1 MLNTLLSLLLT
12 LQLMTGAPHPEPIRQ
27 MVSTPAAPQES
38 RLWWGL
44 IDPEMSLWCAQLPR
58 QESAPDSRILWDW
71 SWRGFLAA
79 LFGIPV
85 VEEVS
90 ADAAHA

>member
-1 MLNTLLSLLLT
+1 MKKRVLVSLAVLLCLLC
-12 LQLMTGAPHPEPIRQ
+12 AC
-27 MVSTPAAPQES
+27 TPAAPQES